1 MFDVVR
7 GDGAADDVAAARREA
22 TAREGGKKTRCH
34 SAEVSKDQLSFR
46 EEGEVEKVSLC
57 RCFQKPTCI

>member
-22 TAREGGKKTRCH
+22 TAREGGEKTRCH

-46 EEGEVEKVSLC
+46 ERGGGG
-57 RCFQKPTCI
+57 